1 VVNRHESFV
10 AEDVARI
17 LVPGG
22 RFITQQLGDGLFGD
36 FRALFGHSTGDEQPF
51 TPAMAVA
58 QLEAAGLQ
66 TEDSDVGAETVTFAD
81 VGALAWYL
89 RMIRWTV
96 PGFSIEEDCEQ
107 LRELHRRIHDDGA
120 LVFNMPGFYLV
131 TMKPGAGSR

>member
-1 VVNRHESFV
+1 MTAAPDNNVQVVGQDEPRLPFRDASF
-10 AEDVARI
+10 R
-17 LVPGG
+17 L
-22 RFITQQLGDGLFGD
+22 
-36 FRALFGHSTGDEQPF
+36 
-51 TPAMAVA
+51 A

-89 RMIRWTV
+89 RMIPWTV
-96 PGFSIEEDCEQ
+96 PGFSIEENREQ

-131 TMKPGAGSR
+131 AMRPGAGSR